1 MKKDKSKFLS
11 HYSTEIHRRKELPVN
26 FEYAQFYSLHTEK
39 EPADESVNAPT
50 DEYFLGVE
58 ITEYQTTRFAIFSTL
73 GKPISKMI
81 R

>member
-1 MKKDKSKFLS
+1 MKEDKNKYLS
-11 HYSTEIHRRKELPVN
+11 YYSPEILRKKELPVN
-26 FEYAQFYSLHTEK
+26 FEYAQFYTLDIREDQGEENMS
-39 EPADESVNAPT
+39 APP

-58 ITEYQTTRFAIFSTL
+58 IKDYQTNRFGIFSTL